1 MFLKQSK
8 SHNRIYLSFVQG
20 YRDENGKIKHRT
32 IEKLGYL
39 DDLKK
44 QFDNPIEHFKN
55 IAKEKNNNEITEY
68 TIKNLNTKTI
78 DENVNSKNLGYII
91 LKKIYKELQVDNF
104 LSNEQKN
111 LKMQYDLNKIF
122 ELLIFSRILFPA
134 SKNETFN
141 SKDVFFEKFD
151 FSLKDL
157 YRSLDYFN
165 GFKDNILKLIWD
177 NTKDKYNR
185 DTSISYYDTTNYYFE
200 ISYNDEDLIDENGT
214 ILEKGYRKK
223 GPSKEHRK
231 TPIISMG
238 LLMDRIGIP
247 LSYDLFPGNESEKL
261 QMRPSLKSTKAKY
274 GIDRTIIVADR
285 GKNTSDNLVFIAG
298 KNDDDHTNHDGYV
311 YGQSII
317 GADKEFK
324 TWAISQE
331 GFINDYVY
339 DEDGNLVTYR
349 ERIEDEDGKLLRY
362 EEKPVIFKHKSRV
375 YAKKVKIKK
384 DNKRK
389 VNYTV
394 YQKQMI
400 YYSKQYA
407 DRQKHERENAI
418 KKAKDLIEN
427 PGKYT
432 QATSYGC
439 TKYINNI
446 RFNEETGEIP
456 KGLELSLKLDKIKE
470 EEKFDGYY
478 SIVTSEKK
486 LSDKEIRDIYK
497 GLWKIEESFKITKS
511 NLETRPIY
519 VWTKEHIEAHFLT
532 CFISLVIIRL
542 LEYKTN
548 RKYST
553 RKMIDS
559 LKKFNSTNIEHDIY
573 LQNFSNDIIKDFEK
587 IFDVNLSRKY
597 LTLSEIKKNFK
608 FLKISLDI
616 QQQKNEETFIE

>member
-1 MFLKQSK
+1 MLSIFVYRAIILLGCDYMFLKQSK

-20 YRDENGKIKHRT
+20 YRDETGKIKHKT
-32 IEKLGYL
+32 IKKIGYL
-39 DDLKK
+39 DELEK
-44 QFDNPIEHFKN
+44 QFDNPIEYFKN

-78 DENVNSKNLGYII
+78 DENVNSKNLGYIV
-91 LKKIYKELQVDNF
+91 LKKIYKELQIDNF
-104 LSNEQKN
+104 LSNEQKK

-141 SKDVFFEKFD
+141 NKDVFFEKFD

-165 GFKDNILKLIWD
+165 DFKDDILKLIWD

-238 LLMDRIGIP
+238 LLMDKIGIP

-261 QMRPSLKSTKAKY
+261 QMRPALNSTKAKY
-274 GIDRTIIVADR
+274 GIERTIIVADR
-285 GKNTSDNLVFIAG
+285 GQNTSDNLVFIAG

-324 TWAISQE
+324 TWAISQD

-339 DEDGNLVTYR
+339 DEDGNLVTYK
-349 ERIEDEDGKLLRY
+349 ERIEDENGKLLRY
-362 EEKPVIFKHKSRV
+362 EEKPIIFKHKSRL

-407 DRQKHERENAI
+407 DRQKHERENAV

-446 RFNEETGEIP
+446 RFDEENGEIP

-478 SIVTSEKK
+478 SIVTSEKD

-511 NLETRPIY
+511 NLETRPVY

-573 LQNFSNDIIKDFEK
+573 LQNFSNDVIKDFEE

-597 LTLSEIKKNFK
+597 LTLSEIKKILNF
-608 FLKISLDI
+608 
-616 QQQKNEETFIE
+616 

>member
-20 YRDENGKIKHRT
+20 YRDETGKIKHRT
-32 IEKLGYL
+32 IKKIGYL
-39 DDLKK
+39 DELEK

-78 DENVNSKNLGYII
+78 DENVNSKNLGYIV
-91 LKKIYKELQVDNF
+91 LKKIYKELQIDNF
-104 LSNEQKN
+104 LSNEQKK

-141 SKDVFFEKFD
+141 NKDIFFEKFD

-165 GFKDNILKLIWD
+165 DFRDDILKLIWD

-238 LLMDRIGIP
+238 LLMDKIGIP

-261 QMRPSLKSTKAKY
+261 QMRPALKSTKAKY
-274 GIDRTIIVADR
+274 GIERTIIVADR
-285 GKNTSDNLVFIAG
+285 GQNTSDNLVFIAG

-317 GADKEFK
+317 GADMEFK
-324 TWAISQE
+324 TWAISQD

-339 DEDGNLVTYR
+339 DEDGNLVTYK
-349 ERIEDEDGKLLRY
+349 ERIEDENGKLLRY

-400 YYSKQYA
+400 YYSKRYA

-446 RFNEETGEIP
+446 RFDEETGEIP

-478 SIVTSEKK
+478 SIVTSEKD

-511 NLETRPIY
+511 NLETRPVY

-573 LQNFSNDIIKDFEK
+573 LQNFSNDVIKNFEE

-597 LTLSEIKKNFK
+597 LTLSEIKKILNF
-608 FLKISLDI
+608 
-616 QQQKNEETFIE
+616 

>member
-20 YRDENGKIKHRT
+20 YRDETGKIKHRT
-32 IEKLGYL
+32 VKKIGYL
-39 DDLKK
+39 DELEK

-78 DENVNSKNLGYII
+78 DENVNSKNLGYIV
-91 LKKIYKELQVDNF
+91 LKKIYKELQIDNF
-104 LSNEQKN
+104 LSNEQKK

-141 SKDVFFEKFD
+141 NKDIFFEKFD

-165 GFKDNILKLIWD
+165 GFRDDILKLIWD

-238 LLMDRIGIP
+238 LLMDKIGIP

-261 QMRPSLKSTKAKY
+261 QMRPALKSTKAKY
-274 GIDRTIIVADR
+274 GIKKTIIVADR
-285 GKNTSDNLVFIAG
+285 GQNTSDNLVFIAG

-324 TWAISQE
+324 TWAISQD

-339 DEDGNLVTYR
+339 DEDGNLVTYK
-349 ERIEDEDGKLLRY
+349 ERIEDENGKLLRY

-384 DNKRK
+384 DNNRK

-407 DRQKHERENAI
+407 DRQKHERENVV

-446 RFNEETGEIP
+446 RFDEETGEIP

-478 SIVTSEKK
+478 SIVTSEKD
-486 LSDKEIRDIYK
+486 LSDKEIREIYK

-573 LQNFSNDIIKDFEK
+573 LQNFSNGIIKDFEN
-587 IFDVNLSRKY
+587 IFDINLSRKY
-597 LTLSEIKKNFK
+597 LTLSEIKKILNF
-608 FLKISLDI
+608 
-616 QQQKNEETFIE
+616 

>member
-20 YRDENGKIKHRT
+20 YRDETGKIKHRT
-32 IEKLGYL
+32 IKKIGYL
-39 DDLKK
+39 DELEK

-78 DENVNSKNLGYII
+78 DENVNSKNLGYIV
-91 LKKIYKELQVDNF
+91 LKKIYKELQIDNF
-104 LSNEQKN
+104 LSNEQKK
-111 LKMQYDLNKIF
+111 LKMKYDLNQIF

-141 SKDVFFEKFD
+141 NKDIFFEKFD

-165 GFKDNILKLIWD
+165 GFRDDILKLIWD

-238 LLMDRIGIP
+238 LLMDKIGIP

-261 QMRPSLKSTKAKY
+261 QMRPALKSTKAKY

-285 GKNTSDNLVFIAG
+285 GQNTSDNLIFIAG

-331 GFINDYVY
+331 GFVNDYVY
-339 DEDGNLVTYR
+339 DEDGNLVTYK

-362 EEKPVIFKHKSRV
+362 EEKPVIFKHKSRI

-446 RFNEETGEIP
+446 RFDEETGEIP

-478 SIVTSEKK
+478 SIVTSEKD

-511 NLETRPIY
+511 NLETRPVY

-573 LQNFSNDIIKDFEK
+573 LQNFSNDVIKNFEE

-597 LTLSEIKKNFK
+597 LTLSEIKKILNF
-608 FLKISLDI
+608 
-616 QQQKNEETFIE
+616 

>member
-20 YRDENGKIKHRT
+20 YRDEYGKIKHKT
-32 IEKLGYL
+32 IKKIGYL
-39 DDLKK
+39 DELEK

-78 DENVNSKNLGYII
+78 DENVNSKNLGYIV
-91 LKKIYKELQVDNF
+91 LKKIYKELQIDNF
-104 LSNEQKN
+104 LSNEQKK
-111 LKMQYDLNKIF
+111 LKMKYDLNQIF

-141 SKDVFFEKFD
+141 NKDIFFEKFD

-165 GFKDNILKLIWD
+165 GFRDDILKLIWD

-238 LLMDRIGIP
+238 LLMDKIGIP

-261 QMRPSLKSTKAKY
+261 QMRPALKTTKAKY

-285 GKNTSDNLVFIAG
+285 GQNTSDNLVFIAG

-331 GFINDYVY
+331 GFVNDYVY
-339 DEDGNLVTYR
+339 DEDGNLVTYK

-362 EEKPVIFKHKSRV
+362 KEKPVIFKHKSRV

-389 VNYTV
+389 VNYTI

-446 RFNEETGEIP
+446 RFDEETGEIP

-478 SIVTSEKK
+478 SIVTSEKD

-511 NLETRPIY
+511 NLETRPVY

-559 LKKFNSTNIEHDIY
+559 LKNFNSTNIEHDIY
-573 LQNFSNDIIKDFEK
+573 LQNFSNDVIKNFEE

-597 LTLSEIKKNFK
+597 LTLSEIKKILNF
-608 FLKISLDI
+608 
-616 QQQKNEETFIE
+616 

>member
-20 YRDENGKIKHRT
+20 YRDEYGKIKHRT
-32 IEKLGYL
+32 IKKIGYL
-39 DDLKK
+39 DELEK

-78 DENVNSKNLGYII
+78 DENVNSKNLGYIV
-91 LKKIYKELQVDNF
+91 LKKIYKELQIDNF
-104 LSNEQKN
+104 LSNEQKK
-111 LKMQYDLNKIF
+111 LKMKYDLNQIF

-141 SKDVFFEKFD
+141 NKDIFFEKFD

-165 GFKDNILKLIWD
+165 GFRDDILKLIWD

-238 LLMDRIGIP
+238 LLMDKIGIP

-261 QMRPSLKSTKAKY
+261 QMRPALNSTKAKY
-274 GIDRTIIVADR
+274 GIERTIIVADR
-285 GKNTSDNLVFIAG
+285 GQNTSDNLVFIAG

-317 GADKEFK
+317 GADMEFK
-324 TWAISQE
+324 TWAISQD

-339 DEDGNLVTYR
+339 DEDGNLVTYK
-349 ERIEDEDGKLLRY
+349 ERIEDENGKLLRY

-389 VNYTV
+389 VNYTI

-446 RFNEETGEIP
+446 RFDEETGEIP

-478 SIVTSEKK
+478 SIVTSEKD

-511 NLETRPIY
+511 NLETRPVY

-573 LQNFSNDIIKDFEK
+573 LQNFSNGIIKNFEK
-587 IFDVNLSRKY
+587 IFDINLSRKY
-597 LTLSEIKKNFK
+597 LTLSEIKKILNF
-608 FLKISLDI
+608 
-616 QQQKNEETFIE
+616 

>member
-20 YRDENGKIKHRT
+20 YRDETGKIKHKT
-32 IEKLGYL
+32 IKKIGYL
-39 DDLKK
+39 DELEK

-78 DENVNSKNLGYII
+78 NVNVNSKNLGYIV
-91 LKKIYKELQVDNF
+91 LKKIYKELQIDNF
-104 LSNEQKN
+104 LSNEQKK
-111 LKMQYDLNKIF
+111 LKMKYDLNKIF

-141 SKDVFFEKFD
+141 NKDIFFEKFD

-165 GFKDNILKLIWD
+165 SFRDDILRLIWD

-238 LLMDRIGIP
+238 LLMDKIGIP

-261 QMRPSLKSTKAKY
+261 QMRPALNSTKAKY
-274 GIDRTIIVADR
+274 GIERTIIVADR
-285 GKNTSDNLVFIAG
+285 GQNTSDNLVFIAG

-324 TWAISQE
+324 TWAISQD

-339 DEDGNLVTYR
+339 DEDGNLVTYK
-349 ERIEDEDGKLLRY
+349 ERIEDENGKLLRY

-446 RFNEETGEIP
+446 RFDEETGEIP

-478 SIVTSEKK
+478 SIVTSEKD

-511 NLETRPIY
+511 NLETRPVY

-573 LQNFSNDIIKDFEK
+573 LQNFSNGIIKDFEN
-587 IFDVNLSRKY
+587 IFDINLSRKY
-597 LTLSEIKKNFK
+597 LTLSEIKKILNF
-608 FLKISLDI
+608 
-616 QQQKNEETFIE
+616 

>member
-20 YRDENGKIKHRT
+20 YRDETGKIKHRT
-32 IEKLGYL
+32 IKKIGYL
-39 DDLKK
+39 DELEK

-78 DENVNSKNLGYII
+78 DENVNSKNLGYIV
-91 LKKIYKELQVDNF
+91 LKKIYKELQIDNF
-104 LSNEQKN
+104 LSNEQKK

-141 SKDVFFEKFD
+141 NKDIFFEKFD

-165 GFKDNILKLIWD
+165 GFRDDILKLIWD

-238 LLMDRIGIP
+238 LLMDKIGIP

-261 QMRPSLKSTKAKY
+261 QMRPALKSTKAKY
-274 GIDRTIIVADR
+274 GIERTIIVADR
-285 GKNTSDNLVFIAG
+285 GQNTSDNLVFIAG

-317 GADKEFK
+317 GADMEFK
-324 TWAISQE
+324 TWAISQD

-339 DEDGNLVTYR
+339 DEDGNLVTYK
-349 ERIEDEDGKLLRY
+349 ERIEDENGKLLRY

-446 RFNEETGEIP
+446 RFDEETGEIP

-478 SIVTSEKK
+478 SIVTSEKN

-511 NLETRPIY
+511 NLETRPVY

-573 LQNFSNDIIKDFEK
+573 LQNFSNDVIKNFEE

-597 LTLSEIKKNFK
+597 LTLSEIKKILNF
-608 FLKISLDI
+608 
-616 QQQKNEETFIE
+616 

>member
-1 MFLKQSK
+1 MLSIFVYRAIILLGCDYMFLKQSK

-20 YRDENGKIKHRT
+20 YRDEYGKIKHRT
-32 IEKLGYL
+32 IKKIGYL
-39 DDLKK
+39 DELEK

-55 IAKEKNNNEITEY
+55 IAKEKNNNKITEY

-78 DENVNSKNLGYII
+78 DENVNSKNLGYIV
-91 LKKIYKELQVDNF
+91 LKKIYKELQIDNF
-104 LSNEQKN
+104 LSNEQKK
-111 LKMQYDLNKIF
+111 LKMKYDLNQIF

-141 SKDVFFEKFD
+141 NKDIFFEKFD

-165 GFKDNILKLIWD
+165 GFRDDILKLIWD

-238 LLMDRIGIP
+238 LLMDKIGIP

-261 QMRPSLKSTKAKY
+261 QMRPALKTTKAKY

-285 GKNTSDNLVFIAG
+285 GQNTSDNLVFIAG

-331 GFINDYVY
+331 GFVNDYVY
-339 DEDGNLVTYR
+339 DEDGNLITYK

-446 RFNEETGEIP
+446 RFDEETGEIP

-478 SIVTSEKK
+478 SIVTSEKD

-511 NLETRPIY
+511 NLETRPVY

-573 LQNFSNDIIKDFEK
+573 LQNFSNDVIKNFEE

-597 LTLSEIKKNFK
+597 LTLSEIKKILNF
-608 FLKISLDI
+608 
-616 QQQKNEETFIE
+616 

>member
-20 YRDENGKIKHRT
+20 YRDETGKIKHKT
-32 IEKLGYL
+32 IKKIGYL
-39 DDLKK
+39 DELEK

-78 DENVNSKNLGYII
+78 DENVNSKNLGYIV
-91 LKKIYKELQVDNF
+91 LKKIYKELQIDNF
-104 LSNEQKN
+104 LSNEQKK

-141 SKDVFFEKFD
+141 NKDIFFEKFD

-165 GFKDNILKLIWD
+165 GFRDDILKLIWD

-238 LLMDRIGIP
+238 LLMDKIGIP

-261 QMRPSLKSTKAKY
+261 QMRPALKSTKAKY
-274 GIDRTIIVADR
+274 GIERTIIVADR
-285 GKNTSDNLVFIAG
+285 GQNTSDNLVFIAG

-324 TWAISQE
+324 TWAISQD

-339 DEDGNLVTYR
+339 DEDGNLVTYK
-349 ERIEDEDGKLLRY
+349 ERIEDENGKLLRY
-362 EEKPVIFKHKSRV
+362 EEKPIIFKHKSRL

-446 RFNEETGEIP
+446 RFDEETGEIP

-478 SIVTSEKK
+478 SIVTSEKD

-511 NLETRPIY
+511 NLETRPVY

-573 LQNFSNDIIKDFEK
+573 LQNFSNDVIKDFEE

-597 LTLSEIKKNFK
+597 LTLSEIKKILNF
-608 FLKISLDI
+608 
-616 QQQKNEETFIE
+616 

>member
-1 MFLKQSK
+1 MLSIFVYRAIILLGCDYMFLKQSK

-20 YRDENGKIKHRT
+20 YRDEYGKIKHRT
-32 IEKLGYL
+32 IKKIGYL
-39 DDLKK
+39 DELEK

-78 DENVNSKNLGYII
+78 DKNVNSKNLGYIV
-91 LKKIYKELQVDNF
+91 LKKIYKELQIDNF
-104 LSNEQKN
+104 LSNEQKK

-141 SKDVFFEKFD
+141 NKDIFFEKFD

-165 GFKDNILKLIWD
+165 GFRDDILKLIWD

-238 LLMDRIGIP
+238 LLMDKIGIP

-261 QMRPSLKSTKAKY
+261 QMRPALKSTKAKY

-285 GKNTSDNLVFIAG
+285 GQNTSDNLVFIAG

-324 TWAISQE
+324 TWAISQD
-331 GFINDYVY
+331 GFVNDYVY
-339 DEDGNLVTYR
+339 DEDGNLVTYK

-446 RFNEETGEIP
+446 RFDEETGEIP

-478 SIVTSEKK
+478 SIVTSEKD

-511 NLETRPIY
+511 NLETRPVY

-573 LQNFSNDIIKDFEK
+573 LQNFSNDVIKNFEE

-597 LTLSEIKKNFK
+597 LTLSEIKKILNF
-608 FLKISLDI
+608 
-616 QQQKNEETFIE
+616 

>member
-20 YRDENGKIKHRT
+20 YRDETGKIKHKT
-32 IEKLGYL
+32 IKKIGYL
-39 DDLKK
+39 DELEK

-78 DENVNSKNLGYII
+78 DVNVNSKNLGYIV
-91 LKKIYKELQVDNF
+91 LKKIYKELQIDNF
-104 LSNEQKN
+104 LSNEQKK
-111 LKMQYDLNKIF
+111 LKMKYDLNKIF

-141 SKDVFFEKFD
+141 NKDIFFEKFD

-165 GFKDNILKLIWD
+165 GFRDDILKLIWD

-238 LLMDRIGIP
+238 LLMDKIGIP

-261 QMRPSLKSTKAKY
+261 QMRPALNSTKAKY
-274 GIDRTIIVADR
+274 GIERTIIVADR
-285 GKNTSDNLVFIAG
+285 GQNTSDNLVFIAG

-317 GADKEFK
+317 GADMEFK
-324 TWAISQE
+324 TWAISQD

-339 DEDGNLVTYR
+339 DEDGNLVTYK
-349 ERIEDEDGKLLRY
+349 ERIEDENGKLLRY

-407 DRQKHERENAI
+407 DRQKHERENAV

-446 RFNEETGEIP
+446 RFDEETGEIP

-478 SIVTSEKK
+478 SIVTSEKD

-573 LQNFSNDIIKDFEK
+573 LQNFSNGIIKDFEN
-587 IFDVNLSRKY
+587 IFDINLSRKY
-597 LTLSEIKKNFK
+597 LTLSEIKKILNF
-608 FLKISLDI
+608 
-616 QQQKNEETFIE
+616 

>member
-1 MFLKQSK
+1 MLSIFVYRVIILLGCDYMFLKQSK

-20 YRDENGKIKHRT
+20 YRDETGKIKHKT
-32 IEKLGYL
+32 IKKIGYL
-39 DDLKK
+39 DELEK
-44 QFDNPIEHFKN
+44 QFDNPIEYFKN
-55 IAKEKNNNEITEY
+55 IAKEKNSIEITEY

-78 DENVNSKNLGYII
+78 DENVNSKNLGYIV
-91 LKKIYKELQVDNF
+91 LKKIYKELQIDNF
-104 LSNEQKN
+104 LSNEQKK

-122 ELLIFSRILFPA
+122 ELLIFSRILFPG

-141 SKDVFFEKFD
+141 NKDVFFEKFD

-165 GFKDNILKLIWD
+165 DFKDDILKLIWD

-238 LLMDRIGIP
+238 LLMDKIGIP

-261 QMRPSLKSTKAKY
+261 QMRPALNSTKAKY
-274 GIDRTIIVADR
+274 GIERTIIVADR
-285 GKNTSDNLVFIAG
+285 GQNTSDNLVFIAG

-317 GADKEFK
+317 GADMEFK
-324 TWAISQE
+324 TWAISQD

-339 DEDGNLVTYR
+339 DEDGNLVTYK
-349 ERIEDEDGKLLRY
+349 ERIEDENGKLLRY

-446 RFNEETGEIP
+446 RFDEETGEIP

-478 SIVTSEKK
+478 SIVTSEKD

-511 NLETRPIY
+511 NLETRPVY

-573 LQNFSNDIIKDFEK
+573 LQNFSNDVIKNFEE

-597 LTLSEIKKNFK
+597 LTLSEIKKILNF
-608 FLKISLDI
+608 
-616 QQQKNEETFIE
+616 